1 MLDINS
7 RTIHDAGRARGTVG
21 AGKGTAP
28 HPRNPRRRPGDVL
41 GHSLEALADDDLST
55 VDSVNVLRAGMVEPA
70 EFEKGCWRYRVRTRR
85 MVVVI
90 AFRSESEIRIVTAWR
105 EKR

>member
-1 MLDINS
+1 MPVVLEEPLEPE
-7 RTIHDAGRARGTVG
+7 RARRLIRGILEDGRVTF
-21 AGKGTAP
+21 P
-28 HPRNPRRRPGDVL
+28 

-55 VDSVNVLRAGMVEPA
+55 VDSVNVLRAGTVEPA

>member
-1 MLDINS
+1 MAL
-7 RTIHDAGRARGTVG
+7 TIS
-21 AGKGTAP
+21 
-28 HPRNPRRRPGDVL
+28 DVL
-41 GHSLEALADDDLST
+41 EEPLKPDKARRLIREILESGQVTFSGHALEALADDELSM
-55 VDSVNVLRAGMVEPA
+55 VDGVNVLRAGIVDPA

-90 AFRSESEIRIVTAWR
+90 AFRSETEIRVVTAWR

>member
-1 MLDINS
+1 MPVVLEEPLEPE
-7 RTIHDAGRARGTVG
+7 RARRLIRGILEDGRVTFS
-21 AGKGTAP
+21 
-28 HPRNPRRRPGDVL
+28 

-55 VDSVNVLRAGMVEPA
+55 VDSVNVLRVGTVEPA

-85 MVVVI
+85 MVVVS